1 MKALVTGG
9 GGFLGSAIAR
19 MLRERGDEVRSLS
32 RRRYPELERLSI
44 EQHCGDLSDS
54 VAVDCALRGVDIVF
68 HVGAKAGYWG
78 PYRDYYRANVIGT
91 RNVLA
96 SCRQYGTGKL
106 VYTSTPSVVHT
117 GRDLDG
123 IDESAPVQR
132 HFEAH
137 YPATKAIAERE
148 VLAANSSS
156 LATVALRPH
165 LIWGPGDNHLLPRLI
180 DRVRAGKFRFIGGGK
195 KFVDVIY
202 IDNAAL
208 AHLQAADR
216 LASNSPVAGKAYFLS
231 QGQPVVMN
239 EFVNQL
245 LAAAGVPP
253 VKKNISFR
261 TAYAIGWLMELVCA
275 ASNIQTEPRLTRF
288 VVKQFATAHWFD
300 ISAAKRDLGYQPIV
314 STKEGLRRLAMSLRK
329 SP

>member
-19 MLRERGDEVRSLS
+19 MLRKRGDDVRSLS
-32 RRRYPELERLSI
+32 RHHYPELDSIGI
-44 EQHCGDLSDS
+44 EQHCGDLADAA
-54 VAVDCALRGVDIVF
+54 AVDRAVRGVDIIF
-68 HVGAKAGYWG
+68 HAGAKAGYWG
-78 PYRDYYRANVIGT
+78 PYRDYYSVNVTGT

-96 SCRQYGTGKL
+96 SCWRHGVGKL

-117 GRDLDG
+117 GADLNG
-123 IDESAPVQR
+123 VNESAPIPR

-148 VLAANSSS
+148 VLAVNGPA

-165 LIWGPGDNHLLPRLI
+165 LIWGPGDNHLVPRLI
-180 DRVRAGKFRFIGGGK
+180 DRVKSGKFRFISGGK
-195 KFVDVIY
+195 NLVDVIY

-216 LASNSPVAGKAYFLS
+216 LTAGSNVAGKAYFLS
-231 QGQPVVMN
+231 QGRPVVMCN
-239 EFVNQL
+239 FVNQL
-245 LAAAGVPP
+245 LAAAGMPTVT
-253 VKKNISFR
+253 KNISYR
-261 TAYAIGWLMELVCA
+261 TAYSLGWLLEFVHTAL
-275 ASNIQTEPRLTRF
+275 NIQTEPRLTRF
-288 VVKQFATAHWFD
+288 VVRQFATAHWFD
-300 ISAAKRDLGYQPIV
+300 ISAAVRDLGYEPFV
-314 STKEGLRRLAMSLRK
+314 STDEGLKRLAESLGQ